1 MHIFRR
7 NSHIF
12 LCVLGG
18 LLVLAACGRS
28 RVDESSLPTP
38 IPALSVEQI
47 AAPATA
53 TAEPVAQATATTA
66 PTEAAT
72 ATSTEEPTVAPT
84 EAISET
90 ATVTSSEVQP
100 ASPIATP
107 TLEATLEST
116 VTSTATVSA
125 PEAPTATLEL
135 TPTVTVA
142 LTSTTTIE
150 TTPAVTETITA
161 SSTLVTT
168 ATVPITSVQPIT
180 IEGTLTPSTTT
191 TATSTTTSTSG
202 EGGILPAG
210 FLDKVAS
217 GDPANGQLLTQKNA
231 CIGCHSLE
239 KDVKLVGPS
248 WYGVAD
254 RAATRVPGQSAE
266 EYLYTSITLPNAY
279 VVEGYQPGLMLQTY
293 RQTLSDQDLA
303 DIIAFLLTLKEK

>member
-7 NSHIF
+7 NLHIF

-28 RVDESSLPTP
+28 RVDESSLPTQ
-38 IPALSVEQI
+38 IPTLSVDQL
-47 AAPATA
+47 AAPA

-84 EAISET
+84 ATEAISET
-90 ATVTSSEVQP
+90 ATVNSSEAQP

-107 TLEATLEST
+107 TLEATLAST
-116 VTSTATVSA
+116 VTSSSTVSTT
-125 PEAPTATLEL
+125 EASTATLAI
-135 TPTVTVA
+135 TPTVTVE
-142 LTSTTTIE
+142 LTSTATIE

-180 IEGTLTPSTTT
+180 VEGALTSST
-191 TATSTTTSTSG
+191 ASSG
-202 EGGILPAG
+202 EGGTLPAG
-210 FLDKVAS
+210 FLDKVAK

-254 RAATRVPGQSAE
+254 RAATRVPGQTDV
-266 EYLYTSITLPNAY
+266 EYLYTSITLPNAH
-279 VVEGYQPGLMLQTY
+279 VVEGFQPGLMLQTY

-303 DIIAFLLTLKEK
+303 DIISFLLTLKAK